1 MAPLGTMWP
10 DRSKGWGAAG
20 GRSPRSLLC
29 LSGGAA
35 VLLLGGEV
43 IEAVALSLESEL
55 LSSLGHLEGLTGPC
69 AGLGWFYRNGPYW
82 EGGCSL

>member
-1 MAPLGTMWP
+1 MAGQEQRL
-10 DRSKGWGAAG
+10 G
-20 GRSPRSLLC
+20 GRGGPQPSEPAAPF
-29 LSGGAA
+29 GGAA
-35 VLLLGGEV
+35 ELLLGGEV